1 MSILTRINNTP
12 VYTNIDEALSWA
24 EYNGLSGYHIHKHMG
39 VTGYMGGKTH
49 DAFRKTSE
57 LPVKVKS
64 KPGYSPKVG
73 SRIISIVKGKQFT
86 TEVTAKT
93 IYDRKGFPILDEESS
108 VGVSVPGQLNP
119 VQRLITPNVPRQT
132 SSTPLVNNTPP
143 VNNTPA
149 SRSSRSSGGGY

>member
-86 TEVTAKT
+86 TEVTANT
-93 IYDRKGFPILDEESS
+93 VYDRKGFPILDEESS
-108 VGVSVPGQLNP
+108 VGVSVLEQLNP
-119 VQRLITPNVPRQT
+119 VQRLITPNVTRQT
-132 SSTPLVNNTPP
+132 YNTPP
-143 VNNTPA
+143 VNNTPT
-149 SRSSRSSGGGY
+149 SGSSRSSGGGY